1 MSCPCGSGEA
11 PSLLSLPDLCLSAI
25 LGRLDGASLA
35 RMEAV
40 ASSFS
45 RPLLE
50 STARSAV
57 TRRCSN
63 ARPEAERF
71 R

>member
-1 MSCPCGSGEA
+1 MSYPCAPGET

-40 ASSFS
+40 SSSFS

-50 STARSAV
+50 GAARHQV
-57 TRRCSN
+57 IERCSN
-63 ARPEAERF
+63 SRPEAERF